1 MNPIHIIIIAVIGSC
16 IVFLSYLVI
25 KSFVTP
31 RRIDGIQKLLKQKK
45 YNAAIKLA
53 KSLSS
58 RDPSD
63 YTARYWLGE
72 AYLAD
77 GKPELALMEFK
88 FVNQNAIFGGDI
100 AEIPFR
106 KNLAELYSR
115 FNHTEDAFKQ
125 YILLTK
131 LEPANAE
138 NFFKVGKYF
147 EQKGKSDQAL
157 GYYQQTIK
165 LNKRHVKAHAAY
177 GLLLFR
183 AKQYSEAKKEIDYAI
198 QLSPDTFSSYYY
210 LGKILKENKDYA
222 AAVAAFEKSL
232 RDPEYKQK
240 ALIERGS
247 CYMAANNIE
256 KAMVE
261 YDRAV
266 KSAQNESSQET
277 LYARYFLAACYEKTR
292 KLELAISQ
300 WEAIYAKNHN
310 FKDVASKLA
319 QYKDLQSNDHMKEYL
334 TSNPQTFNE
343 ICKKVALSGF
353 GLTAGNVE
361 SKKFGCM
368 MVATESKNENWMNM
382 RQSPYLLVFYRE
394 PDLIEDSV
402 LRKLLEI
409 VKSKSY
415 VKVIIFSSA
424 GFTRTAI
431 SFSEN
436 RPVELINKD
445 KLEVLLSKA
454 DI

>member
-58 RDPSD
+58 KDPSD

-106 KNLAELYSR
+106 RNLAELYSR
-115 FNHTEDAFKQ
+115 FNHTEEAFKQ

-157 GYYQQTIK
+157 GYYQQTLK

-183 AKQYSEAKKEIDYAI
+183 AKQYTEAKKEIDYAI

-319 QYKDLQSNDHMKEYL
+319 QYKDLQANDHMKEYL

-368 MVATESKNENWMNM
+368 MVATESKSENWMNM

-394 PDLIEDSV
+394 PDLIEDGV

-409 VKSKSY
+409 AKSKSY

>member
-1 MNPIHIIIIAVIGSC
+1 MNPIHTIIIAVIGSC

-58 RDPSD
+58 KDPSD

-106 KNLAELYSR
+106 RNLAELYSR
-115 FNHTEDAFKQ
+115 FNHTEEAFKQ

-157 GYYQQTIK
+157 GYYQQTLK

-183 AKQYSEAKKEIDYAI
+183 AKQYTEAKKEIDYAI

-319 QYKDLQSNDHMKEYL
+319 QYKDLQANDHMKEYL

-368 MVATESKNENWMNM
+368 MVATESKSENWMNM

-394 PDLIEDSV
+394 PDLIEDGV

-409 VKSKSY
+409 AKSKSY

>member
-409 VKSKSY
+409 AKSKSY